1 METVIEKLDHLI
13 DYGKFMDNQFVR
25 IMAQKAKDELIKTIN
40 VNYTEL

>member
-13 DYGKFMDNQFVR
+13 DYGEFMDNQFVR